1 MARQFSSTTKI
12 DVSGVFRCSST
23 CKATDSGSKCML
35 AKTIVLV
42 PNLRT
47 VVISENGV
55 RIGFWPLTTAKV
67 KILQYNSCWQSNSNG
82 NAGIK
87 KISTTTLEKQ
97 SNQSRPTRRQFTLDD
112 KNSTFDHE
120 NRIATL
126 TFTAKCW
133 QFALRD
139 ENASFSAK
147 LRWNVDNPLSRR
159 RTKIISLRTRFQTNH
174 ARQLRTDLPQK
185 SIRYDVA
192 NSRYHFHRRKF
203 DETIKFASSI
213 FKK

>member
-35 AKTIVLV
+35 AKTTVLV

-126 TFTAKCW
+126 TFTANADNSLSATIMRLSARNYDEMSIIHFRDVARKEFHFVLDFRRITRDW
-133 QFALRD
+133 FAPKIESL
-139 ENASFSAK
+139 
-147 LRWNVDNPLSRR
+147 RR
-159 RTKIISLRTRFQTNH
+159 R
-174 ARQLRTDLPQK
+174 
-185 SIRYDVA
+185 
-192 NSRYHFHRRKF
+192 
-203 DETIKFASSI
+203 
-213 FKK
+213 